1 MKRNR
6 GQRVDRDIQKITV
19 EIFCAE
25 LSFVSDYLYFEVLYE
40 NDYPELAELF
50 ECFGREHA
58 KNMRAFKTVDARNI
72 HTNSNLTKA
81 SFSVC
86 DVIRALLGKE
96 RELKLLY
103 ERLYLLCES
112 EELDARIKEILR
124 ASELRLSILENIQK
138 T

>member
-6 GQRVDRDIQKITV
+6 GQRVDRDIQRITE

-25 LSFVSDYLYFEVLYE
+25 LSFVSDYLYFEVFYE
-40 NDYPELAELF
+40 ADYPELSELF

-58 KNMRAFKTVDARNI
+58 KNMRAFKAVDAKNI
-72 HTNSNLTKA
+72 RSNIKPIEIY
-81 SFSVC
+81 F
-86 DVIRALLGKE
+86 DIRKVICTIISKE

-103 ERLYLLCES
+103 ERLYLLCSS
-112 EELDARIKEILR
+112 EELDIQIKEILR